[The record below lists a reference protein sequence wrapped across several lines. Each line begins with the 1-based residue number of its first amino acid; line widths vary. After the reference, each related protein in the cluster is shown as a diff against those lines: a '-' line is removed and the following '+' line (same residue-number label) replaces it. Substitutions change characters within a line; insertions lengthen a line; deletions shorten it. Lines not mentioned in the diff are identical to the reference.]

1 MKCEIKNERNNS
13 LFGFQTQPKITM
25 KKRFDSFKAQAGRIP
40 LVLLWLV
47 GVPVPILI
55 IIFLFR
61 GCSGG

>member
-1 MKCEIKNERNNS
+1 MTNLPPQRNS
-13 LFGFQTQPKITM
+13 ISGK
-25 KKRFDSFKAQAGRIP
+25 IP